1 MQDYFKSI
9 SAQGRRTE
17 KVFNMNND
25 LLIQHRHDGEL
36 TDSTGSRG
44 DGTTRVHNMNEAHFD
59 LLEKR

>member
-1 MQDYFKSI
+1 MS
-9 SAQGRRTE
+9 
-17 KVFNMNND
+17 ND
-25 LLIQHRHDGEL
+25 LLIQHGHEGEL

>member
-1 MQDYFKSI
+1 
-9 SAQGRRTE
+9 
-17 KVFNMNND
+17 MNND
-25 LLIQHRHDGEL
+25 LLIQHGHEGEL